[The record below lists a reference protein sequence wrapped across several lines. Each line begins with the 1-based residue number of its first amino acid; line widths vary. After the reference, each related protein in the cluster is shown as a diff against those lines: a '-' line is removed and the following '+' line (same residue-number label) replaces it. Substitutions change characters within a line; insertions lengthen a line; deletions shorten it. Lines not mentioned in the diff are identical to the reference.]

1 MTATVLYMSMS
12 LDGYIAGPKF
22 REAVPISE
30 VRHLVAPI
38 EPRRKRSNQC
48 RSPPFSPL
56 SPSPMLELRLFR
68 GRLFSNDSPKVGVSV
83 SVKPSSCS
91 SSLVKWL
98 I

>member
-1 MTATVLYMSMS
+1 MTATVLYMSTS

-30 VRHLVAPI
+30 VRHVAAPI
-38 EPRRKRSNQC
+38 EPRRKWSNQC

-68 GRLFSNDSPKVGVSV
+68 GRLRRPRPLESL
-83 SVKPSSCS
+83 CS
-91 SSLVKWL
+91 RWQPPRLDDRCL
-98 I
+98 LGR